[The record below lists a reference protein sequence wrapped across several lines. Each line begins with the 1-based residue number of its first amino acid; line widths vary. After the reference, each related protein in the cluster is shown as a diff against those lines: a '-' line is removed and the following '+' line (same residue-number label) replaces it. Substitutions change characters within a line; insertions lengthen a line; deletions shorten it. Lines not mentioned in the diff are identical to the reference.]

1 MAGPLLYKPAP
12 RWQVWAALG
21 GAIAVHALAV
31 GIAALKDE
39 PPEVDMTAIP
49 EAVLELS
56 LEQEPAPPEPTPP
69 PEEEPEPIDA
79 PPEPTEPPEFQEE
92 KPTPPP
98 KPRTDKPKPPVA
110 PIARPQAPAGAPT
123 GPAPSGKAA
132 MVFKPNIQYPYEA
145 KRARTTGSGV
155 VIVSVGPSGNVTGA
169 TMGKSTGSP
178 ILDNAATS
186 AFRSARFKPGT
197 VPQVRIPITFT
208 LTGAQF

>member
-1 MAGPLLYKPAP
+1 MASPLLYRPPPK
-12 RWQVWAALG
+12 WQVWAALG
-21 GAIAVHALAV
+21 GAIAIHGLAV

-39 PPEVDMTAIP
+39 PPEVDMSAIP

-69 PEEEPEPIDA
+69 PEEEPEPLEA
-79 PPEPTEPPEFQEE
+79 PPEPLDPPEFQEE

-98 KPRTDKPKPPVA
+98 KPRADKPKPVA
-110 PIARPQAPAGAPT
+110 PIARPSAPAGPT

-145 KRARTTGSGV
+145 KKAKITGSGV
-155 VIVSVGPSGNVTGA
+155 VIVNVSSSGSVTG
-169 TMGKSTGSP
+169 TSMGKSTGSP

-197 VPQVRIPITFT
+197 VPTVKIPITFT

>member
-1 MAGPLLYKPAP
+1 MAKPLLYTGAP
-12 RWQVWAALG
+12 KWQVWAALS
-21 GAIAVHALAV
+21 GAIAVHGIAV
-31 GIAALKDE
+31 GIAALKDV
-39 PPEVDMTAIP
+39 PPEVDMAAIP

-69 PEEEPEPIDA
+69 PEEEPEPVEA
-79 PPEPTEPPEFQEE
+79 PPEPQEPPEFQEE

-98 KPRTDKPKPPVA
+98 KPRTDRPKPVA

-132 MVFKPNIQYPYEA
+132 MIFKPNIQYPYEA
-145 KRARTTGSGV
+145 KRSRITGSGV
-155 VIVSVGPSGNVTGA
+155 VIVSVSPSGSVNSA

-197 VPQVRIPITFT
+197 VPTVKIPITFT